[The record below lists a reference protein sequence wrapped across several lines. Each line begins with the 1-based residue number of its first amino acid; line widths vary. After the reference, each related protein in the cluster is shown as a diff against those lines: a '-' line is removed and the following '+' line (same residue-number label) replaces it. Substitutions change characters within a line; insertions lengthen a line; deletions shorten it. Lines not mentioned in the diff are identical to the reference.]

1 MNNFVKM
8 DVAIEILADK
18 MSKVTMQFYDTG
30 SEAYYNEMNR
40 LTDERDQLYSGDINV
55 MDKIINVYGE
65 ELKNEWNNRLDW
77 AI

>member
-18 MSKVTMQFYDTG
+18 MSKVTIQFYETG
-30 SEAYYNEMNR
+30 ETAYKNEMNN
-40 LTDERDQLYSGDINV
+40 LMSEKDKLYNGDLEV

-65 ELKNEWNNRLDW
+65 ELKNEWNNDEFRR
-77 AI
+77 I